1 MTLFAGAIVICC
13 GVVGMLLTIVGLPG
27 PWLPVVA
34 ALVIQWQSPETFN
47 WWTIGAAVA
56 VGVLAE
62 IAEFIA
68 GAVGAAK
75 AGGTK
80 RAAAGALVGGLV
92 GAILGTPVFPIVGT
106 VLGAIVGAGV
116 GAALMDKTKIERN
129 WSQALRVGQ
138 GAAIGRVVATAV
150 KAAATL
156 LISIILAVGA
166 FRA

>member
-1 MTLFAGAIVICC
+1 MTLLAGAIVICC
-13 GVVGMLLTIVGLPG
+13 GLVGMLLTLAGLPG
-27 PWLPVVA
+27 PWLPVLA
-34 ALVIQWQSPETFN
+34 ALVIQWQLPGTYN

-56 VGVLAE
+56 IGVLAE
-62 IAEFIA
+62 IAEFFA

-80 RAAAGALVGGLV
+80 RAAAGALVGGLL

-116 GAALMDKTKIERN
+116 GAALMDKTKVERD
-129 WSQALRVGQ
+129 WKQALHVGT
-138 GAAIGRVVATAV
+138 GAAVGRVVATAI
-150 KAAATL
+150 KSGATL

-166 FRA
+166 FRE